1 MIAIVYIIVLLLC
14 FFLAALMM
22 ELSTETQ
29 YITLSAL
36 FTALTFM
43 FFILAAVVM
52 LAGLGELVNY
62 TERCQSDSMSIAA
75 CEIIK

>member
-14 FFLAALMM
+14 FFLAALMI
-22 ELSTETQ
+22 ELSNKTQ

-52 LAGLGELVNY
+52 LAGLAALVNY
-62 TERCQSDSMSIAA
+62 TDGCQLDSMSIAA

>member
-62 TERCQSDSMSIAA
+62 TERCQSDSISTAA